1 MCAWSADIRNSSD
14 LKENS
19 NKTAINLGIPEISW
33 ESGAGGGG
41 GRMEVVLQKKK
52 ITLLL
57 STDMPLFICWSTSWH
72 ADWRCNFKDTCSS
85 RDISGELV
93 QDVGKWSCC
102 QHTHCFTWWN
112 HCSFVACYASAKA
125 LRGKHCFLHWQ
136 GAWSMY
142 VQPPPQGQKKGFC
155 SEAAFTSPVVEF
167 CIMLLSS
174 LWASFGFQSSTDSTP
189 RLSVCLCPRLPN
201 WSCFSYYFPN
211 QLNWSEFAPVF
222 NLL

>member
-1 MCAWSADIRNSSD
+1 M
-14 LKENS
+14 
-19 NKTAINLGIPEISW
+19 
-33 ESGAGGGG
+33 
-41 GRMEVVLQKKK
+41 
-52 ITLLL
+52 
-57 STDMPLFICWSTSWH
+57 
-72 ADWRCNFKDTCSS
+72 
-85 RDISGELV
+85 
-93 QDVGKWSCC
+93 GKWSCC

-174 LWASFGFQSSTDSTP
+174 LWASFGFQSSTASTP
-189 RLSVCLCPRLPN
+189 RLSVCMSVSPSAKLILFLLL
-201 WSCFSYYFPN
+201 FSQPIKLVWICSSFQFVVVKVTAFCNKMSLQRSPDTATGKAQRVKISLEIYTMEFYFIHC
-211 QLNWSEFAPVF
+211 VF
-222 NLL
+222 WGTKGHYS